1 MTTDPLNIGIVCYP
15 TPGGS
20 GVVATEL
27 GMSLAQRGN
36 KVHFITSGHPSRLS
50 HFDENLFLH
59 KVETGE
65 YPLFQKFTPYSLSL
79 AVKIREV
86 ADQYDLDL
94 VHVHYA
100 IPHAAS
106 AYLAKQML
114 GPGPRGLRTLTTL
127 HGTDITLVGMMPSF
141 YEITRFSI
149 SVSDGITAV
158 SNFLRDETITEFKI
172 DAPIDVIHN
181 FVDGEEF
188 KPPGDP
194 QIKQRLA
201 PNGERLIIHVS
212 NFRKVKNIPV
222 VLEVFGEVKKEL
234 PARLVLVGDGPEIEA
249 TERQAADMGIGSDV
263 VFLGD
268 QEYIAEIL
276 PAADVFFLP
285 SEHESFGLAALE
297 AMSCEVPVVG
307 SRVGGLHEV
316 VVDGET
322 GFLCDPHDVACMTRL
337 ILSLLNNDEH
347 RRKMGEKARERAI
360 SQFGRDRIVS
370 EYIDVYRRLIR
381 ESNDVR

>member
-1 MTTDPLNIGIVCYP
+1 MNSKPLNIGIVCYP

-27 GMSLAQRGN
+27 GMSLAELGN
-36 KVHFITSGHPSRLS
+36 HVHFITNGHPARLS
-50 HFDENLFLH
+50 HFDENLYLH
-59 KVETGE
+59 KVETGD
-65 YPLFQKFTPYSLSL
+65 YPLFQQFTPYSLSL

-86 ADQYDLDL
+86 ADQYGLDL

-106 AYLAKQML
+106 AYLAKQMM
-114 GPGPRGLRTLTTL
+114 GSNGLRTLTTL

-149 SVSDGITAV
+149 AVSDGITAV
-158 SNFLRDETITEFKI
+158 SHFLRDETVKEFKV

-181 FVDGEEF
+181 FVDSEEF
-188 KPPGDP
+188 KPSQDCRIRP
-194 QIKQRLA
+194 RLA
-201 PNGERLIIHVS
+201 PAGEKILIHVS

-222 VLEVFGEVKKEL
+222 VLEVFAEVKKTI
-234 PARLVLVGDGPEIEA
+234 PTRLVLVGDGPEREAIE
-249 TERQAADMGIGSDV
+249 RGAAELGVARDV
-263 VFLGD
+263 VFMGD
-268 QEYIAEIL
+268 QEYVAEIL
-276 PAADVFFLP
+276 PSADVFLLP

-322 GFLCDPHDVACMTRL
+322 GFLCDPHDAGCMAQLVLKLFT
-337 ILSLLNNDEH
+337 NDDY
-347 RRKMGEKARERAI
+347 RREMGARARARAVR
-360 SQFGRDRIVS
+360 SFGRDRIVGQ
-370 EYIDVYRRLIR
+370 YLDVYRRLL
-381 ESNDVR
+381 STA

>member
-1 MTTDPLNIGIVCYP
+1 MNSKPLNIGIVCYP

-27 GMSLAQRGN
+27 GMSLAELGN
-36 KVHFITSGHPSRLS
+36 HVHFITSGHPARLS
-50 HFDENLFLH
+50 HFDENLYLH

-65 YPLFQKFTPYSLSL
+65 YPLFQQFTPYSLSL

-86 ADQYDLDL
+86 ADQYGLDL

-106 AYLAKQML
+106 AYLAKQMM
-114 GPGPRGLRTLTTL
+114 GSNGLRTLTTL

-158 SNFLRDETITEFKI
+158 SKFLKDETVEQFKI

-181 FVDGEEF
+181 FVDSEEF
-188 KPPGDP
+188 KPNEDCRIRP
-194 QIKQRLA
+194 RLA
-201 PNGERLIIHVS
+201 PNGEKLIIHVS
-212 NFRKVKNIPV
+212 NFRKVKNIPA
-222 VLEVFGEVKKEL
+222 VLEVFNEVRKQL
-234 PARLVLVGDGPEIEA
+234 PTRLVLVGDGPEREA
-249 TERQAADMGIGSDV
+249 TERGAVEMGVEKDV

-268 QEYIAEIL
+268 QEYVAEIL
-276 PAADVFFLP
+276 PSADVFLLP

-316 VVDGET
+316 VVEGET
-322 GFLCDPHDVACMTRL
+322 GFLCDPHDVKCMARL
-337 ILSLLNNDEH
+337 VLSLLKNDDY
-347 RRKMGEKARERAI
+347 RREMGAKARQRAI
-360 SQFGRDRIVS
+360 REFGRDRIVGQ
-370 EYIDVYRRLIR
+370 YLDVYRRLVSR
-381 ESNDVR
+381 A

>member
-1 MTTDPLNIGIVCYP
+1 MSDKPMNIGIVCYP

-27 GMSLAQRGN
+27 GMSLAALGN
-36 KVHFITSGHPSRLS
+36 SVHFITSGHPARLN
-50 HFDENLFLH
+50 HFDENLYLH
-59 KVETGE
+59 KVETGD
-65 YPLFQKFTPYSLSL
+65 YPLFQHYTPYSLSL

-86 ADQYDLDL
+86 THQYGLDV

-106 AYLAKQML
+106 AYLAKQMMK
-114 GPGPRGLRTLTTL
+114 PNGLRTLTTL

-158 SNFLRDETITEFKI
+158 SRFLRDATIERFKI

-181 FVDGEEF
+181 FVDSQEF
-188 KPPGDP
+188 KPRDGCRVRE
-194 QIKQRLA
+194 RLA
-201 PNGERLIIHVS
+201 SHGEKIMMHVS

-222 VLEVFGEVKKEL
+222 VLKVFSEVRKSL
-234 PARLVLVGDGPEIEA
+234 PTRLVLVGDGPEREA
-249 TERQAADMGIGSDV
+249 TEREAAELGVAQDV

-268 QEYIAEIL
+268 QEYVAEIL
-276 PAADVFFLP
+276 PSADVFLLP

-297 AMSCEVPVVG
+297 AMSCAVPVVG

-322 GFLCDPHDVACMTRL
+322 GFLCDPLDAGCMTDL
-337 ILSLLNNDEH
+337 VLSLLTNEQ
-347 RRKMGEKARERAI
+347 RRREMGARARERAKRD
-360 SQFGRDRIVS
+360 FARDRIVAQ
-370 EYIDVYRRLIR
+370 YVDVYRRLISR
-381 ESNDVR
+381 A

>member
-1 MTTDPLNIGIVCYP
+1 MTDKPLNIGIVCYP

-20 GVVATEL
+20 GVMATEL
-27 GMSLAQRGN
+27 GMTLAGRGN
-36 KVHFITSGHPSRLS
+36 NVHFITSGHPARLS
-50 HFDENLFLH
+50 HFDEHLYLH
-59 KVETGE
+59 KVETGD
-65 YPLFQKFTPYSLSL
+65 YPLFQQYTPYSLSL

-86 ADQYDLDL
+86 AVQYSLDL

-106 AYLAKQML
+106 AYLAKQMM
-114 GPGPRGLRTLTTL
+114 GGQGLRTLTTL

-149 SVSDGITAV
+149 NVSDGITAV
-158 SNFLRDETITEFKI
+158 SKFLRDETVEQFKV
-172 DAPIDVIHN
+172 DAPIDVVHN
-181 FVDGEEF
+181 FVDSDEF
-188 KPPGDP
+188 KPVTDAG
-194 QIKQRLA
+194 IKRRLA
-201 PNGERLIIHVS
+201 PNGERLMVHVS

-222 VLEVFGEVKKEL
+222 VVEVFNEVRKKI
-234 PARLVLVGDGPEIEA
+234 PARLILVGDGPEREPS
-249 TERQAADMGIGSDV
+249 ERQAAELGIADDV
-263 VFLGD
+263 VFMGD

-316 VVDGET
+316 VVEGET
-322 GFLCDPHDVACMTRL
+322 GYLCDPHDVECMTQL
-337 ILSLLNNDEH
+337 VLALFTNEPH
-347 RRKMGEKARERAI
+347 RAEMGRKARERAVRE
-360 SQFGRDRIVS
+360 FGRDRIVDQYM
-370 EYIDVYRRLIR
+370 EVYRRLL
-381 ESNDVR
+381 SHS